1 MTMLLP
7 HDGEGW
13 TCRAI
18 TAQLDRWVIG
28 QAQAKR
34 AVAIALRNR
43 WRRLRLAPEARA
55 EIVPT
60 NILMIGPTGV
70 GKTEIARRLAT
81 LAGLPFVKVEA
92 TKFTEK
98 GYVGRDVDSMVRDLV
113 ESALALLRRRREQ
126 ALGDEIDRAVEER
139 LIDLLFPPLGA
150 GDPERQQR
158 WERSRDKIREQLRDG
173 QFEDRDVTITT
184 EEEKVALGNI
194 FAAAGEEVES
204 ALGDALRGMM
214 PRRHRERVVPVA
226 QARRLLR
233 QQEVAGRIDE
243 DRLVTEAIDLAE
255 QGGMIFLDEI
265 DKIATRGDR
274 GGGGPDVSR
283 EGVQRDLLPVVE
295 GCVVNTRYGPVR
307 TDHVLFIAAGAF
319 HMSKPSDLIPE
330 LQGRFPVRVELES
343 LGAAD
348 FVRILG
354 ETDGSLLKQ
363 YTALLAVDGVQL
375 TFTPEAVAE
384 LANIAAELNRR
395 LENIGARRL
404 QTVMAQLLDD
414 LLFTAPE
421 GVIGMVTVDRALVET
436 RLGDIM
442 RDEDLSR
449 YIL

>member
-1 MTMLLP
+1 MSIPWCAT
-7 HDGEGW
+7 W
-13 TCRAI
+13 SRA
-18 TAQLDRWVIG
+18 
-28 QAQAKR
+28 
-34 AVAIALRNR
+34 R
-43 WRRLRLAPEARA
+43 WRCCAAA
-55 EIVPT
+55 VS
-60 NILMIGPTGV
+60 
-70 GKTEIARRLAT
+70 RRS
-81 LAGLPFVKVEA
+81 GE
-92 TKFTEK
+92 
-98 GYVGRDVDSMVRDLV
+98 
-113 ESALALLRRRREQ
+113 
-126 ALGDEIDRAVEER
+126 EIDRAVEER

-233 QQEVAGRIDE
+233 QQEVARRIDE

-375 TFTPEAVAE
+375 TFTPEAMAE
-384 LANIAAELNRR
+384 LAELAAELNRR

-421 GVIGMVTVDRALVET
+421 GVTGMVTVDRARVDA

>member
-1 MTMLLP
+1 MLLP

-43 WRRLRLAPEARA
+43 WRRLRLSPEARA

-113 ESALALLRRRREQ
+113 ESALALLRRRREE
-126 ALGDEIDRAVEER
+126 ALGAEIDRAVEER

-173 QFEDRDVTITT
+173 QFEDRDVTVTT

-204 ALGDALRGMM
+204 ALGDALRGVM
-214 PRRHRERVVPVA
+214 PRRRRERVVPVA

-233 QQEVAGRIDE
+233 QQEVAARIDE
-243 DRLVTEAIDLAE
+243 ERLVAEAVDLAE
-255 QGGMIFLDEI
+255 QGGMVFLDEI
-265 DKIATRGDR
+265 DKIATRGER

-363 YTALLAVDGVQL
+363 YTALLAVDGVRL
-375 TFTPEAVAE
+375 DFAPEAVAE
-384 LANIAAELNRR
+384 LAGIAAELNRR

-404 QTVMAQLLDD
+404 QTVMAQLLDE

-421 GVIGMVTVDRALVET
+421 GAVGSVTVDRAMVDA
-436 RLGDIM
+436 RLGGIM